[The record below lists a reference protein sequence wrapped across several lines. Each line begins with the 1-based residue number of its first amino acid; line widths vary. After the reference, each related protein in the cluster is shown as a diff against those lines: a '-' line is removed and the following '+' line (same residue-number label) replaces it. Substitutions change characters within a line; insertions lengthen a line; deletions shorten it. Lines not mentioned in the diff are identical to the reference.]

1 MIYLVIVVM
10 IAAILIIIGN
20 IIIATT
26 VDDATKE
33 LKKIWSALD
42 DIRYEMHPDEV
53 PSKECVKVMID
64 ELKDHCKGQDF
75 CYGCDYA
82 GACPGYVTGTPDK
95 WGETE

>member
-1 MIYLVIVVM
+1 MNYIVITM
-10 IAAILIIIGN
+10 LIAAIPIVIG
-20 IIIATT
+20 IASIATC
-26 VDDATKE
+26 VDEVSRE
-33 LKKIWSALD
+33 LRKIWSALD